1 MSLFYKRTA
10 GLALCTLFSATS
22 LYAQQS
28 ITGKVSDA
36 NGPISGATV
45 TVKGTTRGTQTG
57 TNGSFTIQAAQG
69 ETLRISIVGYKPQ
82 EIVVGQTKTI
92 NVSLSPD
99 ASALEE
105 VVVTAMGI
113 KRESKA
119 LGYAVST
126 IKADEITKAGNTNFG
141 SALYGKASGEKITTA
156 PGGSSSA
163 VNVQIRGINS
173 LNYQRQPL
181 YVVDGVIIRNDEQ
194 YGSKGSNNNN
204 YWDDQ
209 RIRGNGMLDINPA
222 DIESMSI
229 LKGSAASALYG
240 SDGASGVIVIT
251 TKKGIK
257 GRGLGVDFNYTGS
270 LERAAFLPKFQN
282 IYGPGYDAATNLAN
296 GATEEGWIA
305 DANSP
310 SGRRPYFRSYGN
322 FGPKFTGEE
331 VSWWDSSTKKYEA
344 RENNYRDIF
353 DTGYNSNIN
362 FAISNQ
368 TEKVNYRLCGTRMDY
383 KSTSPGSKQNRNTF
397 NLNSSVKMHDN
408 LSLDVVANY
417 TNTNTH
423 FRSQLL

>member
-1 MSLFYKRTA
+1 MSLFYKKTA
-10 GLALCTLFSATS
+10 GLALCTLFSFTS
-22 LYAQQS
+22 LDAQQS
-28 ITGKVSDA
+28 ITGTVSDA
-36 NGPISGATV
+36 RGPIAGATIS
-45 TVKGTTRGTQTG
+45 VKGTTNVTQTAA
-57 TNGSFTIQAAQG
+57 NGSFTIQASQG
-69 ETLRISIVGYKPQ
+69 ETLRISIVGYKSQ
-82 EIVVGQTKTI
+82 EIVVGATKTI
-92 NVSLSPD
+92 NITLSED
-99 ASALEE
+99 ASALDE

-126 IKADEITKAGNTNFG
+126 IKAEELTKAGNTNIG
-141 SALYGKASGEKITTA
+141 SALYGKASGVKITTA
-156 PGGSSSA
+156 PGGASSA

-194 YGSKGSNNNN
+194 YGTKGANNNN

-240 SDGASGVIVIT
+240 SDAASGVIVIT

-257 GRGLGVDFNYTGS
+257 GRGLGIDFNYNGS
-270 LERAAFLPKFQN
+270 IERAAFLPKFQN

-296 GATEEGWIA
+296 GATEEGWII
-305 DANSP
+305 DAKSP

-331 VSWWDSSTKKYEA
+331 VRWWD
-344 RENNYRDIF
+344 
-353 DTGYNSNIN
+353 
-362 FAISNQ
+362 
-368 TEKVNYRLCGTRMDY
+368 
-383 KSTSPGSKQNRNTF
+383 GSI
-397 NLNSSVKMHDN
+397 
-408 LSLDVVANY
+408 
-417 TNTNTH
+417 
-423 FRSQLL
+423 